1 MKRFLSVII
10 VASAVLMLSWGCF
23 KTVVAYTIFRIAVYE
38 QVEQNGDI
46 TKSEE
51 LLSYAYYVDTT
62 EWKVASWED
71 ALLFRI
77 TNKTTG
83 EVKDVPDRIGDFA
96 SGDEYQVSM
105 ELNKKISML
114 VVVNPELRMYAYR
127 NYELPVNLERVD
139 TKLYFSP
146 WKRDH
151 KASGWQIMNPFFGVK
166 DEE

>member
-1 MKRFLSVII
+1 MWPVTLFKFPKYKESCLV
-10 VASAVLMLSWGCF
+10 CF
-23 KTVVAYTIFRIAVYE
+23 SDKICALEEFFGKTPNKGVNPDEVVAI
-38 QVEQNGDI
+38 G
-46 TKSEE
+46 
-51 LLSYAYYVDTT
+51 
-62 EWKVASWED
+62 ASIQGGV
-71 ALLFRI
+71 L
-77 TNKTTG
+77 TG

-139 TKLYFSP
+139 TKLSFSP

-166 DEE
+166 EEE